1 MARNILQL
9 ADDWAG
15 NGLRGMEKSLSFG
28 LAVPKPGTLTGE
40 VGSADNI
47 IITIII
53 IIMTY
58 LTRVNRSAEAVIN
71 GHPGQLK
78 KTIKG
83 KITATD

>member
-1 MARNILQL
+1 MQL

-28 LAVPKPGTLTGE
+28 LAVPKPGTLTEE

-53 IIMTY
+53 IIIMTY
-58 LTRVNRSAEAVIN
+58 LTRVNQSAEAVIN
-71 GHPGQLK
+71 GCPGQLK